1 MLEMNLLS
9 QFILLIKN
17 LALATSFVSATSFY
31 FGRLQSASVT
41 SNFVKI
47 FNFKILVKPN
57 K

>member
-31 FGRLQSASVT
+31 FGRLQSASVD
-41 SNFVKI
+41 SKFKI
-47 FNFKILVKPN
+47 FFLNENNEIF
-57 K
+57 